1 MKLIWNIFKK
11 KELPDYYYQ
20 LPLPNDSVNFFTA
33 IKHLSEKYW
42 SECDINPDIFGFQI
56 QNGTKWKKGLAE
68 NELADFQAELNIE
81 FPEELKNFYRTMNG
95 LDKKGINVFG
105 SNGTEPNFNPIY
117 YSYPDDLE
125 QIREKI
131 NWIYESNDT
140 EIENA
145 EIPKIFPVTGHRFII
160 LDNNNQIL
168 SMYGDDIIFW
178 SENLSKLI
186 ANDIFDNIKNVTDF
200 ESNLKYAKPIKFWLS
215 E

>member
-1 MKLIWNIFKK
+1 MKLNWNIFKK

-20 LPLPNDSVNFFTA
+20 LPIPNSSVEFFTE

-42 SECDINPDIFGFQI
+42 SEYDINPDIFGFQI
-56 QNGTKWKKGLAE
+56 QNGTKWKKGLSE
-68 NELADFQAELNIE
+68 KELSDFQAELNIE

-117 YSYPDDLE
+117 YSYPDDLK
-125 QIREKI
+125 QIRENI
-131 NWIYESNDT
+131 NWIYESNDAKM
-140 EIENA
+140 ENT
-145 EIPKIFPVTGHRFII
+145 EIPKIFPVTGHRFLI
-160 LDNNNQIL
+160 LDGNNQIL

-178 SENLSKLI
+178 SDNISKLI
-186 ANDIFDNIKNVTDF
+186 ATDIFENIKNVTDF
-200 ESNLKYAKPIKFWLS
+200 ESNPNFAKPIKFWLS